1 MVFAVDFD
9 GTCVT
14 YAFPKVGKNIG
25 AGPVL
30 RLLVSKG
37 HKIIL
42 HTMRDNIVKEF
53 PEVGM
58 INTQEEA
65 EEWFRKE
72 NIPLYGINYN
82 PDQSNWTM
90 SKKVFAHYYIDDQTL
105 GTFKIKDPDNGGYY
119 INWYVI
125 AQDLRILG
133 IISSEEWLELCNK
146 IEEELLKLKKS

>member
-1 MVFAVDFD
+1 MIFAVDFD

-14 YAFPKVGKNIG
+14 FDFPKVGKNIG

-30 RLLVSKG
+30 KLLISKG

-58 INTQEEA
+58 INTQEKA

-82 PDQSNWTM
+82 PNQNSWTKSN
-90 SKKVFAHYYIDDQTL
+90 KVFAHYYIDDQAL
-105 GTFKIKDPDNGGYY
+105 GVNRINDGEKYY
-119 INWYVI
+119 INWYSIV
-125 AQDLRILG
+125 DSLKNLN
-133 IISSEEWLELCNK
+133 IISQEEKLKLYNE
-146 IEEELLKLKKS
+146 ITEELKLL